1 MSELNEVEC
10 GQLCQSTIQCLYSVT
25 GSLSNFPG
33 LIKKIIKNEAW
44 KRRLNKGNVIE
55 LSSFR
60 ELITEKPIRGWGEDP
75 EKIKA
80 VIKDDAEALRLFSAA
95 MKLKAGRPI
104 KESANNVS
112 TIEDH
117 SRNTKHG
124 NSRAYSLDLV
134 QRKCE
139 PEVIAKVMS
148 GEMSPHAALVKAGI
162 RKVPTPLETCVKAF
176 AKCEDKSEAIATIL
190 KQVPVIATDTGTA
203 VKQVMAIWER
213 SDEVSRK
220 AMYVWISD
228 QFKS

>member
-75 EKIKA
+75 KKVEA
-80 VIKDDAEALRLFSAA
+80 VIKDDPECLALFRDA
-95 MKLKAGRPI
+95 MKMKPGPKI
-104 KESANNVS
+104 DSCNNI
-112 TIEDH
+112 TT
-117 SRNTKHG
+117 TKPQTTG
-124 NSRAYSLDLV
+124 TSRAYSLDLV
-134 QRKCE
+134 QRKCD
-139 PEVIAKVMS
+139 PEVVAKVMS
-148 GEMSPHAALVKAGI
+148 GEMSPNAALIKAGI